1 MAKINREVT
10 ADISVDISMDQLRKF
25 STASAS
31 MVTVDAPLFGVVMIL
46 NGQIIPRGPHEADK
60 VGTSIGFPPREE
72 ILAEATRFWIQDEIG
87 VRRRK
92 TRDEMCQLL
101 REFKRAAGSS

>member
-1 MAKINREVT
+1 MSNINVAVPE
-10 ADISVDISMDQLRKF
+10 ISIDQLRKF
-25 STASAS
+25 SKLSAS

-46 NGQIIPRGPHEADK
+46 NGRVIPRGSHEAEK

-92 TRDEMCQLL
+92 TRDEMSQLL
-101 REFKRAAGSS
+101 REFKRAAGAS